1 MSTQQ
6 PILFRVVLDDSGVPV
21 PAKRTEDSLNRMGK
35 AAEGAGAGLLKFGAD
50 GKASAA
56 QLQALSYQ
64 ATDIVTQLAG
74 GQSPLLILLQ
84 QGGQLRDQ
92 FGGVGNVFRAVG
104 SIVTPTALAIGA
116 LATGVGVLAVAAA
129 SGYLEVDRLTKSL
142 ALNGNAA
149 GVTITQINDLA
160 RALAQTSDVSVGA
173 ARDALGGL
181 AGTGAF
187 VGSTLQTAGRAVL
200 AVQKLSGQSTDD
212 IVKNFASMRNGVA
225 AWATEAN
232 RAYNVFTAA
241 QVRAVQALE
250 AQGRTQEAARLAL
263 DVFAGTMESRAVPAL
278 GYLERSINAV
288 KQAGADFWDW
298 LKDAGRPDTPEEIL
312 RKAQQG
318 LEALEQ
324 RLRDAKSSD
333 VKQAGLSL
341 MERERDEAR
350 QRVALAAET
359 VRMQQRGAERQAAEA
374 AKNNREILESSAGYQ
389 GALIGREQSFQAR
402 LLADQQRGIQAR
414 RLAADEGY
422 RTFVL
427 SAQQYNAEVEELERE
442 KIASEEQAARASI
455 AAAAR
460 RVAANP
466 QEELARRQ
474 AVLQAETQL
483 VNVLARRDAL
493 EARIRNGELQAKP
506 REVIEDARAAFR
518 QQELANDGY
527 AQTNRLMA
535 DQREEARKLA
545 LATRDYAY
553 ALAEAEGQRRRGM
566 DRDLD
571 GARLGGRARE
581 RADRMAAIASQY
593 NAGRARLDDELRA
606 NRITRQAYDERLQ
619 LLREYHER
627 ALADEQVYQ
636 DARAALEADAS
647 VGFDRAL
654 ADYLD
659 SSRNVAEQAEGLWGN
674 AFRGMEDALVQFATT
689 GKASFGDLARSI
701 IADLIRIQI
710 RAQLAGMLG
719 SGGGLGGLLG
729 GIGSLFGLG
738 GGGGL
743 GGVNASAGTAIIPPT
758 FAAKGLATDGLHAFA
773 SGGVVDRPTLFR
785 FAAGGALRNGVM
797 GEAGPEAILP
807 LRRGADGALGVMA
820 GGAAAPAVQI
830 NLQVVNASGNNVKAT
845 ASDRGGGTIEVLLEA
860 VDQDMAERV
869 SSGRGATSLAL
880 QQRFG
885 LRPAMA

>member
-1 MSTQQ
+1 MADTQ

-104 SIVTPTALAIGA
+104 SIVTPVALGVGA
-116 LATGVGVLAVAAA
+116 LAASFGAVALAA
-129 SGYLEVDRLTKSL
+129 YQGYTEVSRLTKEL
-142 ALNGNAA
+142 ALNGYAA
-149 GVTITQINDLA
+149 GVTRGQIDGLA
-160 RALAQTSDVSVGA
+160 ESLAAAGSGSIGA
-173 ARDALGGL
+173 ARDAVASL
-181 AGTGAF
+181 ATTGAF
-187 VGSTLQTAGRAVL
+187 VGSTLQSAGRAVL
-200 AVQKLSGQSTDD
+200 AVQRLSGQSTDE
-212 IVKNFASMRNGVA
+212 IVKQFAGMRNGVA
-225 AWATEAN
+225 AWAVEAN
-232 RAYNVFTAA
+232 RSYNVFTAA
-241 QVRAVQALE
+241 QVNAMRSLE
-250 AQGRTQEAARLAL
+250 AQGRTQDAIRLAL
-263 DVFAGTMESRAVPAL
+263 DALADTMEQRAVPAL
-278 GYLERSINAV
+278 GYLERAIEAA
-288 KQAGADFWDW
+288 KRAGSGFWDW
-298 LKDAGRPDTPEEIL
+298 LKGVGAPDTLEVQLALVERQIASFAENMPGARVDGE
-312 RKAQQG
+312 RKAAI
-318 LEALEQ
+318 EAQFAALQAQRDRLKKAIADEQ
-324 RLRDAKSSD
+324 KDAAD
-333 VKQAGLSL
+333 
-341 MERERDEAR
+341 
-350 QRVALAAET
+350 
-359 VRMQQRGAERQAAEA
+359 QAATA
-374 AKNNREILESSAGYQ
+374 QKNNREILESSAGYQ
-389 GALIGREQSFQAR
+389 GALIGREQSLQAR

-427 SAQQYNAEVEELERE
+427 SAQRYNAEVEELERE

-466 QEELARRQ
+466 QEELARDQ
-474 AVLQAETQL
+474 AVIQAKTQL
-483 VNVLARRDAL
+483 VNVLARREAL
-493 EARIRNGELQAKP
+493 EARIRAGELQAKP

-518 QQELANDGY
+518 LQELANDGY

-553 ALAEAEGQRRRGM
+553 ALAEAEAQRRRGM

-581 RADRMAAIASQY
+581 RADRMAAIAGQY

-719 SGGGLGGLLG
+719 SGGGLGGLLS
-729 GIGSLFGLG
+729 GIGSMFGL

-773 SGGVVDRPTLFR
+773 SGGVVDRPTFFR

-807 LRRGADGALGVMA
+807 LRRGADGALGVVA
-820 GGAAAPAVQI
+820 GGSSAPPVQI
-830 NLQVVNASGNNVKAT
+830 NLQVVNATGNNVKAT
-845 ASDRGGGTIEVLLEA
+845 ASDRGNGTIEVLLEA
-860 VDQDMAERV
+860 VDQDMADRV